1 VRGALHP
8 KVWPVEHLLPKG
20 DLLARRVHPGGG
32 ATRVLSWKR
41 KWKWMMII
49 GGKNGLWQV
58 MVMVK
63 RKDLNKLGKEESTQR
78 RT

>member
-1 VRGALHP
+1 
-8 KVWPVEHLLPKG
+8 
-20 DLLARRVHPGGG
+20 
-32 ATRVLSWKR
+32 
-41 KWKWMMII
+41 MMII